1 MPDFSPRPR
10 STFAG
15 CLLAAMAFVPPG
27 AFGQGP
33 QKAASIY
40 SCEINGKRVTS
51 DRPIPECNA
60 REQIIHNSDGSE
72 RGRRPPP
79 MTADERAEAEARE
92 QQAALMRA
100 QQREA
105 VRRDRNLLQR
115 FPNEAAHKKARE
127 AALDDVRKSLKV
139 SESRLAALEK
149 ERKPLQDETEFY
161 VGKQLPLKL
170 KQAIDAND
178 AAAEA
183 QRNLVTNQKAEIVRI
198 DKIYDDELER
208 LRKLWNGALPGS
220 MGIIASSEAAASAPG
235 KPKTA
240 KP

>member
-1 MPDFSPRPR
+1 MNRFPAPPR
-10 STFAG
+10 TTLAG
-15 CLLAAMAFVPPG
+15 CLLAALASVPLG
-27 AFGQGP
+27 ALGQAP
-33 QKAASIY
+33 QKATSIY
-40 SCEINGKRVTS
+40 SCDINGKRVTS
-51 DRPIPECNA
+51 DRPIPECIA
-60 REQIIHNSDGSE
+60 REQRVHNSDGSVRE
-72 RGRRPPP
+72 VRPPVP
-79 MTADERAEAEARE
+79 TADERAEIEARE
-92 QQAALMRA
+92 QQAALARA

-105 VRRDRNLLQR
+105 IRRDRNLLQR

-127 AALDDVRKSLKV
+127 AALDDVRKSLKI

-149 ERKPLQDETEFY
+149 ERKPLLDETEFY
-161 VGKQLPLKL
+161 VNRQMPLKL

-178 AAAEA
+178 AATEA